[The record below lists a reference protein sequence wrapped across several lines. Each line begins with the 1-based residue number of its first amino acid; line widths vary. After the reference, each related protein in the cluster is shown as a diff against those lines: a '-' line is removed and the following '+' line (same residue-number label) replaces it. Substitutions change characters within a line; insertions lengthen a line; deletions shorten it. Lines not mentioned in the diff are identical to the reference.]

1 MTMKYSG
8 DQVRVSDIE
17 TNGLLQQVTRFH
29 CAVSINPFTLE
40 EWRYEP
46 SDAQTYTSDLQGQA
60 VVVGHN
66 YRGYDL
72 LALAKLFEFQYPG
85 FCFDTL
91 VLSRLLNPERKLH
104 SLEAWGKQLR
114 YHKGTFGQTSDWAE
128 FSKEML
134 LYCVDDV
141 RLNAILFLYFIKNL
155 GWYDW
160 FGATKQD
167 CIRND
172 KAIREG
178 DLRIIT

>member
-1 MTMKYSG
+1 MTMTYSG
-8 DQVRVSDIE
+8 DQVWVSDIE
-17 TNGLLQQVTRFH
+17 TNGLLQQVTQFH

-40 EWRYEP
+40 EKRYEP
-46 SDAQTYTSDLQGQA
+46 SDSQTYTGDLQGQA

-72 LALAKLFEFQYPG
+72 LALAKIFEFQYPG

-91 VLSRLLNPERKLH
+91 VLSRLLNPERKVH
-104 SLEAWGKQLR
+104 SLESWGKQLR
-114 YHKGTFGQTSDWAE
+114 YYKGTFGQTSDWAE